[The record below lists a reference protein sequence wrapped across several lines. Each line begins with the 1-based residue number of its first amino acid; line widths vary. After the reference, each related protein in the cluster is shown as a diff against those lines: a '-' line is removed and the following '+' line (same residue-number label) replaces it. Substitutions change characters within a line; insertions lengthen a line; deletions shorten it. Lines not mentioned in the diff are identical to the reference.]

1 MRKKQ
6 KFALITLKTS
16 RNYQKFKK
24 QKIEKGEKVTFA
36 KLRRSVCSQEEFA
49 KAIGVDQTTVSKWE
63 TGKSK
68 PRVGELSKIA
78 KVCGVTVDKLLE
90 SFE

>member
-1 MRKKQ
+1 MAKVRFVDLRKKVG
-6 KFALITLKTS
+6 T
-16 RNYQKFKK
+16 
-24 QKIEKGEKVTFA
+24 
-36 KLRRSVCSQEEFA
+36 QEEFA

-63 TGKSK
+63 TGRSK
-68 PRVGELSKIA
+68 PRVGELSRIA